1 MDKKESSDSNPNSTD
16 KMSNLKPNVESNS
29 KEKNIN
35 INSNF
40 MDDNN
45 KKAYDVMKTE
55 GTDAAVKFMFQHP
68 TEKKDDGKPRKMS
81 YAEMRSF
88 YG

>member
-16 KMSNLKPNVESNS
+16 KMSNKKPNAKSNS
-29 KEKNIN
+29 KEKIIN
-35 INSNF
+35 INSEL

-45 KKAYDVMKTE
+45 KKAYNVMKTE

-68 TEKKDDGKPRKMS
+68 TENKEDGKPRKMS

>member
-1 MDKKESSDSNPNSTD
+1 MNKKESSDLSNPKSIDEKT
-16 KMSNLKPNVESNS
+16 NLKYNTESNS
-29 KEKNIN
+29 KDKN
-35 INSNF
+35 INSNL
-40 MDDNN
+40 MNDNN
-45 KKAYDVMKTE
+45 KKAYNVMKAK

-68 TEKKDDGKPRKMS
+68 TEKKEDKNPREMS